1 MTDRFSSKSF
11 IFLEE
16 KEISKNISKEEI
28 TDILKIGRIIVTTI
42 HEINHNIIFPFTII
56 FITFKFSSFQ

>member
-28 TDILKIGRIIVTTI
+28 TDILKIGRIITTI